1 MASTSGEDA
10 SRGKEQVSDVNFRF
24 STLEHRLDSVENLCT
39 NWEEFVQRTIE
50 EHQPTPN
57 WLRGFEEDVHS
68 AMAVMRVEMERL
80 GKDVKDLTGELRI
93 KVPEPKSFSGK
104 RDAKVIDNFLW
115 QVEQY
120 FHASKL
126 TDEQAKVSTTAMF
139 LSDDAVLWWRRRMG
153 DEQEGEDPVHT
164 WEDFKR
170 ELQRQFFPEDVEYQ
184 ARKELRALTQK
195 GTIKEYVQSFT
206 SLMLC
211 ISNMTDEDR
220 LFSFLAGLRPW
231 AEQELRRR
239 EVKTL
244 VSALSTAEKLTEYE
258 RMNDSVNKVS
268 KENNGK
274 TNFKRKEKG
283 EKKPWVKDTKARPEE
298 KKRGDKQRKKVHC
311 FICEGE
317 HYARDCPKKRLLNAA
332 QTESDNGGIE
342 PRMGSLTLLNAAVRS
357 REEKA
362 APLPVRP
369 SRELLF
375 ISLTLAGHTIKAMV
389 DTGATHNFLSEEEA
403 RRLRIRGE
411 KDGSKMKAVNS
422 AAREVQG
429 IAKNVPVVIG
439 KWVGFLNFTIVDMD
453 DFKVILGMEFFTVC
467 RAFVMPHVGVVGIM
481 DEKSPCTVSEVED
494 EKNKDLMLSALQLKK
509 GLKQGCSTYIASL
522 CAIEQD
528 EATPTPKEIQTV
540 LHEYRDVMP
549 EQLPA
554 RLPPRRGVDHRI
566 ELEPGARKPAQAP
579 YRMAPKELD
588 ELRRQLSELLDSGFI
603 KPSKAPYGAPILFQT
618 KKDGSMRLCIDYRAL
633 NKVTIKNK
641 YPIPLIAD
649 LFDQLKEARVF
660 SKLDLRS
667 GYYQVRIAEGDE
679 EKTTCVTRYGAY
691 EFMVMPFGLTNA
703 PATFCTLMNE
713 PDQLANHGRNRRNL
727 PEIVEKFSQIQNI
740 IQPLP
745 LKPKQSFNRMQRPRQ
760 ARAVAQ
766 NKANPNPGSIQ

>member
-1 MASTSGEDA
+1 MEI
-10 SRGKEQVSDVNFRF
+10 
-24 STLEHRLDSVENLCT
+24 HICVENLCT

-80 GKDVKDLTGELRI
+80 RKYVKDLTGELRARLSLCELALANGGPGHTQAKI

-104 RDAKVIDNFLW
+104 RDAKVIDIFLW

-126 TDEQAKVSTTAMF
+126 TDEQDKVSTAAMF
-139 LSDDAVLWWRRRMG
+139 LSDDIVLWWRRRMG
-153 DEQEGEDPVHT
+153 DEQEGEDPIHT
-164 WEDFKR
+164 WQDFKR
-170 ELQRQFFPEDVEYQ
+170 ELRRQFFPEDVEYQ
-184 ARKELRALTQK
+184 ARKELHALTQK

-220 LFSFLAGLRPW
+220 LFSFLASLRPW

-239 EVKTL
+239 E
-244 VSALSTAEKLTEYE
+244 
-258 RMNDSVNKVS
+258 RRNDSVNKVS

-274 TNFKRKEKG
+274 KNFKKKEKG

-298 KKRGDKQRKKVHC
+298 KKRRDKQRKKVHC

-317 HYARDCPKKRLLNAA
+317 HYVRDCPKKRLLNAA

-357 REEKA
+357 KEEKVA
-362 APLPVRP
+362 LLPVRP

-375 ISLTLAGHTIKAMV
+375 ITLKLAGHTIKAMV
-389 DTGATHNFLSEEEA
+389 DTGTTHNFLSEEEA

-422 AAREVQG
+422 AACEVQG

-439 KWVGFLNFTIVDMD
+439 KWVGFLNFTIVGMD

-481 DEKSPCTVSEVED
+481 DEQSPCTVSEVED
-494 EKNKDLMLSALQLKK
+494 EKNKYLMLSALQLKK
-509 GLKQGCSTYIASL
+509 GLKQGCSTYIDSF
-522 CAIEQD
+522 CAIEQV
-528 EATPTPKEIQTV
+528 EAMPTPKEIQTIF
-540 LHEYRDVMP
+540 HEYRDVMP

-588 ELRRQLSELLDSGFI
+588 ELQKQLSELLDSG
-603 KPSKAPYGAPILFQT
+603 S
-618 KKDGSMRLCIDYRAL
+618 
-633 NKVTIKNK
+633 
-641 YPIPLIAD
+641 
-649 LFDQLKEARVF
+649 
-660 SKLDLRS
+660 
-667 GYYQVRIAEGDE
+667 
-679 EKTTCVTRYGAY
+679 
-691 EFMVMPFGLTNA
+691 
-703 PATFCTLMNE
+703 
-713 PDQLANHGRNRRNL
+713 
-727 PEIVEKFSQIQNI
+727 
-740 IQPLP
+740 
-745 LKPKQSFNRMQRPRQ
+745 
-760 ARAVAQ
+760 
-766 NKANPNPGSIQ
+766 